1 MKEKNNTARIVLVI
15 AVLAL
20 IIGAVAIVGNLN
32 AGKDMTTEQS
42 QNKLDTLHSKLRV
55 NKLPLKQDPEF
66 KGNDDEAEKIAV
78 LPDIS
83 EYPFI
88 VNPTTDDFLTVYA
101 SLEKAKWLT
110 EVGTKFNQSG
120 ASIDGKP
127 ISVGIRAISSSLA
140 AELIVSKKYT
150 PDVYAPASGL
160 YGDLLIDGGVSVRQA
175 EERIAGNVVGIVMNR
190 QKIDEL
196 NNNYNTAT
204 LSFDTIIQSVFDDRL
219 SLGYTSPLSDEN
231 GFHFILSLFAEF
243 DPNNPLAEE
252 SIESLRKFQ
261 DKILFVAYENEQLKS
276 ALTGGILD
284 AVVLDYQAYFN
295 SPALK
300 SSYDFI
306 PIGERRDNPI
316 YEIGEIGAFKSQIT
330 QKFAEFCKS
339 AESQA
344 SASELGFNNLNDY
357 SGISAISGTA
367 VLQARE
373 LYDREKHGSS
383 VITAVFVADISGSME
398 GSPLL
403 NLKASLYRAID
414 VIDSSA
420 NIGLVTFSDSVNIAL
435 PIAKFDNMQKS
446 CFSNA
451 VKNMTA
457 GGGTA
462 MFDAIVVAQKMLTE
476 ARERSPNTKLLL
488 FVLTDGES
496 NIGYTFK
503 DVEKMT
509 KGLRIPIYTIGY
521 NANIG
526 VLQKL
531 SEINEAAAMDA
542 DSDNIIYRLESLF
555 RSNL

>member
-1 MKEKNNTARIVLVI
+1 MKEKNNAARIGLVI

-20 IIGAVAIVGNLN
+20 IIGAVAVIGNLG
-32 AGKDMTTEQS
+32 AGKDMTAEQAL
-42 QNKLDTLHSKLRV
+42 NKLDSLYSALRI
-55 NKLPLKQDPEF
+55 NRLPLFFDPDF
-66 KGNDDEAEKIAV
+66 TAGDETEKTAV

-88 VNPTTDDFLTVYA
+88 VNPTTDDFLTIYA
-101 SLEKAKWLT
+101 SPEKTEWLI
-110 EVGTKFNQSG
+110 EVGNKFNQSG
-120 ASIDGKP
+120 ASADGKP
-127 ISVGIRAISSSLA
+127 VSVGIRAVSSSLA
-140 AELIVSKKYT
+140 AELIASKKYT
-150 PDVYAPASGL
+150 PDVYAPSSAL
-160 YGDLLIDGGVSVRQA
+160 YGELLVGRGVKLRQA
-175 EERIAGNVVGIVMNR
+175 EGRTAGNVTGVVLSA
-190 QKIDEL
+190 QKINEIKEI
-196 NNNYNTAT
+196 YNAQS
-204 LSFDTIIQSVFDDRL
+204 LDIETIIQSVLSDEL
-219 SLGYTSPLSDEN
+219 SLGYTSPSSDEN
-231 GFHFILSLFAEF
+231 GFHFVLALFAAF
-243 DPNNPLAEE
+243 DTENPLSEE
-252 SIESLRKFQ
+252 SVESLRKFQ
-261 DKILFVAYENEQLKS
+261 DKILFVAYDNEQLKS

-284 AVVLDYQAYFN
+284 AVVLDYQSYSD

-300 SSYDFI
+300 SSYDFV
-306 PIGERRDNPI
+306 PVGERRDNPI
-316 YEIGEIGAFKSQIT
+316 YEIGDVGALKSQIT

-339 AESQA
+339 SESQK
-344 SASELGFNNLNDY
+344 SAADKGFNNLNDY
-357 SGISAISGTA
+357 APAAAA
-367 VLQARE
+367 VTGAAVGQAYE
-373 LYDREKHGSS
+373 IYNREKHGSS

-414 VIDSSA
+414 VIDSNA

-435 PIAKFDNMQKS
+435 PIAKFDVTQKS

-462 MFDAIVVAQKMLTE
+462 MFDAIVTAQKMLTE
-476 ARERSPNTKLLL
+476 AKERSPNTKLLL

-509 KGLRIPIYTIGY
+509 KGLRIPVYTIGY
-521 NANIG
+521 NADIE

-542 DSDNIIYRLESLF
+542 DSENIIYRLESLF
-555 RSNL
+555 RSQT